1 MAYREGQGLEQQY
14 SPKRP
19 ETDLSG
25 ALSLTVEAV
34 TLIGNIFPTLV
45 AFKLKKRS
53 ERTATDLLIGS
64 LAVTDILAVVM
75 PLPVSLP
82 SFIAQDSWTGGKS
95 ACLYYQFMVF
105 WLQNSA
111 MLLVTAMA
119 LERFLAICL
128 PMRYKRWTTRT
139 RVRITI
145 AFVYTFAFT
154 TSCLPFFGL
163 APPVVLV
170 KDDENPESSKALCR
184 SWISSGPDHWHQSIF
199 PMVLIL
205 EGWITMV
212 LVLILNTCIIRRLTR
227 FRRRLESTE
236 VTYPM
241 RPKDS
246 RAETPSVATEPA
258 VPGPSSST
266 VDRRSLREFSK
277 LVIVV
282 TVLFYCTWLPVMVVM
297 TLTQCGMVVSQLVA
311 VYAVMSTTLNGL
323 LNPFVYGALSRQY
336 RQGYFRLL
344 NSLGTR
350 CGLHRICKGCV
361 SSNTASETPQQS
373 NTSTKKQTEQT
384 SLKCIN
390 ITVNNT
396 AETEQLNTTQDEQ
409 RKETSI

>member
-1 MAYREGQGLEQQY
+1 MAYREGQGLEQQF

-45 AFKLKKRS
+45 AFKLKRQA

-64 LAVTDILAVVM
+64 LAVTDIMAVLM

-145 AFVYTFAFT
+145 AFVYSFAFLI
-154 TSCLPFFGL
+154 SCLPFFGL

-170 KDDENPESSKALCR
+170 KGDENTDSSKALCR

-212 LVLILNTCIIRRLTR
+212 LVLSLNTCIIRRLTR
-227 FRRRLESTE
+227 FRRRLESSVITC
-236 VTYPM
+236 PM
-241 RPKDS
+241 RPKD
-246 RAETPSVATEPA
+246 RQAETNCDGAGEAVAS
-258 VPGPSSST
+258 PSSCT
-266 VDRRSLREFSK
+266 VDGRSLREFSK
-277 LVIVV
+277 LVIAV

-297 TLTQCGMVVSQLVA
+297 TLTQSGVVVSQLVA

-336 RQGYFRLL
+336 RQGYFSLI
-344 NSLGTR
+344 NSLWAL
-350 CGLHRICKGCV
+350 CGVHGKCKRCV
-361 SSNTASETPQQS
+361 SSDAESETQQQS
-373 NTSTKKQTEQT
+373 NTSSYKQTTHT
-384 SLKCIN
+384 SSKCIN

-396 AETEQLNTTQDEQ
+396 PDEQ
-409 RKETSI
+409 PHQTKNVNRKETSL